1 MRRRVM
7 RMTMTRRRST
17 QYVNTVKKLLIHIGD
32 VGGDPMWCVDLVI
45 KRVM

>member
-1 MRRRVM
+1 M

-17 QYVNTVKKLLIHIGD
+17 HYVNTAKKLLIHIGD
-32 VGGDPMWCVDLVI
+32 VGGDPMWCVDPAI